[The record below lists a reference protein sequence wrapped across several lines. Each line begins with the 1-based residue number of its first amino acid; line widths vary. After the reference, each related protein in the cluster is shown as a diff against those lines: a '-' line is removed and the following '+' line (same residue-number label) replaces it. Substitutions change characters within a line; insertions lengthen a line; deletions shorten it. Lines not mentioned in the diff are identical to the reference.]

1 MDSRK
6 SNRSAGNKGK
16 GEKRTKK
23 NVRKRLIT
31 ITLIVTAI
39 IVIGGLAIMFP
50 IMIEGTPK
58 SAEIKIPEKA
68 TAEMVSDSLTKYF
81 GKSYSDK
88 VMRMAKLS
96 CANFSGRY
104 GAYQIPEGTS
114 AFKGM
119 IILCRRN
126 QTPRKFTINH
136 QRSLQAIAE
145 IAAQKI
151 NCTPEQFKR
160 AATDS
165 AFLAKYNLS
174 ADDVL
179 ALFLD
184 QTYEI
189 YWSSTPEKLL
199 SKIGDN
205 YNLFWDQN
213 RMEKAAALNL
223 TPVEVT
229 IIASITDE
237 ESNKS
242 DEKGTIGRLYINRLQ
257 KGMKLQSD
265 PTVRFALND
274 FTIKRVTSKHL
285 GFDSPFNT
293 YLYKGL
299 PPGPIC
305 TTSEK
310 TIESILDSEPSEYL
324 YMCARA
330 DFSGYHE
337 FAVDYADHVRNALN
351 YQHELDRRGIH

>member
-6 SNRSAGNKGK
+6 SNTTDGNKRIGK
-16 GEKRTKK
+16 KLTKK
-23 NVRKRLIT
+23 IAPKRLLT
-31 ITLIVTAI
+31 ILLIVIAI

-50 IMIEGTPK
+50 TMIEGTK
-58 SAEIKIPEKA
+58 NSAEIKIPENA

-81 GKSYSDK
+81 GKSYSNK
-88 VMRMAKLS
+88 VMRMAKMS
-96 CANFSGRY
+96 GSTFSGRY

-119 IILCRRN
+119 LILCRRN

-136 QRSLQAIAE
+136 QRSLQAIAQ

-151 NCTPEQFKR
+151 NCTPEQFIS

-165 AFLAKYNLS
+165 TFLAKYNLS
-174 ADDVL
+174 VDDVL

-205 YNLFWDQN
+205 YSLFWNQK
-213 RMEKAAALNL
+213 RLEQAAALNM

-285 GFDSPFNT
+285 GFDSPYNT

-310 TIESILDSEPSEYL
+310 TIASILDSEPSEYL

-330 DFSGYHE
+330 DFSGYHD
-337 FAVDYADHVRNALN
+337 FAVDYVDHVRNARN
-351 YQHELDRRGIH
+351 YQQELDRRGIH